1 MEDREK
7 WPEMAGGAEL
17 HSKPFF
23 NISWG
28 CKLRLQFIMTL
39 LFIYICFAP
48 LYHHFLLSI
57 PLLHHHPTI
66 INFASCRLPFFPFSI
81 LLSLYPTTFA
91 PQSTHLPHCQ
101 PKCPK
106 LRFHCMLRLG
116 SKWLN
121 ALQIPVTFVLF
132 STAAGTPSVHV
143 TFLDDRHSI
152 VQHWLILLGTLTE
165 PIPQKWPAARYNPQL
180 LTMENQK

>member
-1 MEDREK
+1 MSPTMINKFCLPQNSLNPRAHSHKYLNAKPDGRQRE
-7 WPEMAGGAEL
+7 MTRNGRGAEL

-101 PKCPK
+101 P
-106 LRFHCMLRLG
+106 
-116 SKWLN
+116 
-121 ALQIPVTFVLF
+121 
-132 STAAGTPSVHV
+132 PSVHPRMDLNV
-143 TFLDDRHSI
+143 QSCVSI
-152 VQHWLILLGTLTE
+152 ACYGLAQNDSTRF
-165 PIPQKWPAARYNPQL
+165 RYQL
-180 LTMENQK
+180 LLFCFPLQLAPRQCT

>member
-66 INFASCRLPFFPFSI
+66 INFVSCRLPFFPFSI

-101 PKCPK
+101 P
-106 LRFHCMLRLG
+106 
-116 SKWLN
+116 
-121 ALQIPVTFVLF
+121 
-132 STAAGTPSVHV
+132 PSVHPRMDLNV
-143 TFLDDRHSI
+143 QSCVSI
-152 VQHWLILLGTLTE
+152 ACYGLAQNDSTRF
-165 PIPQKWPAARYNPQL
+165 RYQL
-180 LTMENQK
+180 LLFCFPLQLVPRQCTWHS